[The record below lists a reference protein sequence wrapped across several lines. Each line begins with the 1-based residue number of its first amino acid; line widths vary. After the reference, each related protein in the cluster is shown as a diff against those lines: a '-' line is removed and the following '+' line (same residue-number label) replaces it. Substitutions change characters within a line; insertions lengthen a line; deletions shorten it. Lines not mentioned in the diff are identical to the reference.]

1 MTLRSKLD
9 FFENKIDNTKK
20 DAVNNLISDIRANIS
35 SENLDV
41 LKPQIDELQKL
52 MGEIGSELYNEQ
64 TTSETNETN
73 SNDNDSVIDTDFQE

>member
-1 MTLRSKLD
+1 
-9 FFENKIDNTKK
+9 
-20 DAVNNLISDIRANIS
+20 
-35 SENLDV
+35 
-41 LKPQIDELQKL
+41 